1 MTRRPI
7 PPRPARIQLALCFED
22 VAKNIFNSKDGTMT
36 RCVSPFPLL
45 AEHPPP
51 RSAKQQRRKDPF
63 RARGERPGPPTPP
76 PPLPLRAQ
84 GAARRRPRRGH
95 RPRPATVGAQDVPER
110 VRPVRGPRHR
120 GCVHRH
126 LHLPRQ
132 STAHP
137 RRRRASV
144 SAGAPAAIPAAI
156 NAAPDAAPT
165 ITTFPPDYLLD
176 PTGCVPIESVAAD
189 VARSDDAVPSRWRS
203 ASGAGQYPKLP
214 FLGGAGAPFS
224 LLVKGTRAMD
234 HLPPP
239 VDVVRR
245 LHARPS
251 ADAFAPHPNDVS
263 GVLAAFAELA
273 RKEIGAGSDSGSS
286 RCEMSSYFDLQML
299 YGTSAE
305 ECAAIRTFEGGKIK
319 PDAAARRGGCDSAA
333 AAALLVVFSR
343 NHNLVAD
350 HVSSAGDG
358 SDEDVFQTARHVNAL
373 ALRGVPEGLRPLR
386 RRRPAPPGTC
396 AHASRGSESTRGRER
411 IRRARP
417 RAPRRARHGTR
428 AGPRARADGGRRRP
442 GRGRRASRGVRRAVR
457 PRGATTSPRGSA
469 RATVPCAARAR
480 GGVCTLN
487 EFRARCGLPRWTSF
501 EEMTGGETKLC
512 ETLAELYRDVDEVEL
527 YTGMLCEYN
536 VSNTGAMLPHTRAH
550 VRATLEALAN
560 DAWFSEEKLADEG
573 ARTPRGGSNW
583 GRRPVSRVCSPRTRA
598 RNS

>member
-1 MTRRPI
+1 M
-7 PPRPARIQLALCFED
+7 
-22 VAKNIFNSKDGTMT
+22 
-36 RCVSPFPLL
+36 
-45 AEHPPP
+45 
-51 RSAKQQRRKDPF
+51 
-63 RARGERPGPPTPP
+63 RPGPPPP
-76 PPLPLRAQ
+76 PPPPFPSARRAQ
-84 GAARRRPRRGH
+84 LAAVLAADTGLGLQQWELKMFLNEFDQSEDRVTADAFTGIYTYLASRPPTPAAAA
-95 RPRPATVGAQDVPER
+95 PR
-110 VRPVRGPRHR
+110 
-120 GCVHRH
+120 
-126 LHLPRQ
+126 
-132 STAHP
+132 
-137 RRRRASV
+137 V

-156 NAAPDAAPT
+156 PAAPDAAPT
-165 ITTFPPDYLLD
+165 ITSFPPDYLLD

-189 VARSDDAVPSRWRS
+189 VAPSDDAVPSRWRS

-245 LHARPS
+245 LHVRPS
-251 ADAFAPHPNDVS
+251 ADAFSPHPNDVG

-350 HVSSAGDG
+350 HVASAGDG

-373 ALRGVPEGLRPLR
+373 AFRAVYLKDYVPFAAAGQHLPEPMPTPRADPT
-386 RRRPAPPGTC
+386 RPAGANGSVELDLVLRVALAMEPEPGLAPAPTEDDDVLDVD
-396 AHASRGSESTRGRER
+396 AALREASAARCGLAARCNVPTRLGASE
-411 IRRARP
+411 IAVI
-417 RAPRRARHGTR
+417 
-428 AGPRARADGGRRRP
+428 
-442 GRGRRASRGVRRAVR
+442 RASR
-457 PRGATTSPRGSA
+457 
-469 RATVPCAARAR
+469 AA
-480 GGVCTLN
+480 GVCTLN

-536 VSNTGAMLPHTRAH
+536 VSNTGAMLPHTAH
-550 VRATLEALAN
+550 MCALPLEALAN

-573 ARTPRGGSNW
+573 TYTAW
-583 GRRPVSRVCSPRTRA
+583 GIKHGKETSLASLLAAHTGAKLVGDSPFEVGA
-598 RNS
+598 LAA